1 MICIPVFPR
10 KKLSKQYKAVE
21 QDVTS
26 GEFLKSS
33 EHIVLTKFFNHL
45 FENDMAQICYCTI
58 TEEKRPK
65 MRISEVVKVTNRE
78 KTRFLV
84 PRREFIF

>member
-1 MICIPVFPR
+1 MTGR
-10 KKLSKQYKAVE
+10 KRGKTVYGNDLYSHISEEEAQQAILRLEQDKAVE

-33 EHIVLTKFFNHL
+33 EHIVLTKFFNHV

-65 MRISEVVKVTNRE
+65 E
-78 KTRFLV
+78 
-84 PRREFIF
+84 